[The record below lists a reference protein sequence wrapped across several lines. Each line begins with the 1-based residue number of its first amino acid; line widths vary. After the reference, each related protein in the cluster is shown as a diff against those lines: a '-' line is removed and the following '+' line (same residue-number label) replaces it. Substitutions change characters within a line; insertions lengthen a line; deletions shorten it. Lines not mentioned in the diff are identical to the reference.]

1 MERRRIL
8 IEQLVISIA
17 PIFAEKG
24 MELQQRL
31 IKADVDPSEC
41 TINGTG
47 ILDAYTDYA
56 VEWAEAFADA
66 IERSK

>member
-1 MERRRIL
+1 MERRRML

-41 TINGTG
+41 TINDTG